1 MRARV
6 RKLVDDNRG
15 ETLIEVLA
23 AVLITTLSVA
33 LLFTCIMASA
43 RMDDA
48 AQELDAEHYK
58 ALSEAEAQADASP
71 APSSTSGIVTI
82 ERINPADPSATP
94 MATAAPSIAIYGDE
108 DGGLYSYKG
117 K

>member
-1 MRARV
+1 MRQM
-6 RKLVDDNRG
+6 LHNNRG

-23 AVLITTLSVA
+23 AVLITALSVA

-48 AQELDAEHYK
+48 AQELDAEHYN
-58 ALSEAEAQADASP
+58 ALSEAEVQTKDPTGTPLPDGTVTISREDSSGTTYSANP
-71 APSSTSGIVTI
+71 APSI
-82 ERINPADPSATP
+82 E
-94 MATAAPSIAIYGDE
+94 IYGGD
-108 DGGLYSYKG
+108 GLYSYKG